1 MRLLKQVAAAV
12 AAVVLSAP
20 ALECAAAAAAPD
32 SGAFISYDD
41 EAQSRRQAYQQAKQL
56 AQAGDVSGVAAYTQG
71 QLRDYPLN
79 TYLQYYLLQ
88 SNVVPENYK
97 AALQFVKSSG
107 DRELSLLI
115 TDTYSSMLARMGR
128 YRQMRQLIGRSPYGG
143 QMPSDLNVKQT
154 ARQCRWYEAEL
165 GAGRGDSRAVAFAAE
180 LYASQ
185 KPYPDGC
192 SGLIS
197 QWASKG
203 YLTAAASGR
212 RFESLY
218 LSRRGSQSAASAAAS
233 ALPSSSYAQSAQL
246 ALGAFDDPSEYATLS
261 DRGAAVLAF
270 RRYAVFNPIDA
281 SAAYDSFV
289 SQYSPDGTERL
300 EILRTIAKGRLGWQ
314 SSAEDLKWVDENL
327 PAAGWDEGLI
337 EQRLRRA
344 VWYRQ
349 WKHVAPLCD
358 ALGSRAESDA
368 EIMYWKGRG
377 LLNTGRKKE
386 GREILRAAADD
397 RSFFGFMAAQLL
409 GIHPHYGNTSL
420 KRTDTL
426 DLSVRDNPAVARF
439 LELYAMDDPAQAI
452 EWREIASNTDD
463 HTALTMAEWALRG
476 GNDQLAIS
484 AVTAAKR
491 WDALDYRFPLSFYSI
506 YKQNSQ
512 RTGVPLAYLF
522 GISRQ
527 ESMLNPV
534 VKSPAGAVGLMQLMP
549 GTARLVSRKSGIRL
563 GALVDPDTNVALGSE
578 YLRQLL
584 SKFGGNRVLASAG
597 YNAGPGRVPRWMS
610 QDGRRRDAAMY
621 VSNIPFDETRG
632 YVQRVLLY
640 TAIYEKLMT
649 GRNVPVLTESE
660 RYQSY

>member
-1 MRLLKQVAAAV
+1 MHLIKRISK
-12 AAVVLSAP
+12 
-20 ALECAAAAAAPD
+20 AAAAAFLASAALQCAAQAQQD
-32 SGAFISYDD
+32 TASFISYDD
-41 EAQSRRQAYQQAKQL
+41 QAQARRQAYQQAKQL
-56 AQAGDVSGVAAYTQG
+56 AQAGDAAGVEAYMSG
-71 QLRDYPLN
+71 QLQGYPLN
-79 TYLQYYLLQ
+79 TYLEYYLLQ
-88 SNVVPENYK
+88 ANVSPANYK
-97 AALQFVKSSG
+97 AALQFTRQSG
-107 DRELSLLI
+107 DRELSLLL
-115 TDTYSSMLARMGR
+115 TDTYSSMLASSGR
-128 YRQMRQLIGRSPYGG
+128 YRQMRELIGRSPYGG

-165 GAGRGDSRAVAFAAE
+165 GSGHGDSRAVAFAAE
-180 LYASQ
+180 LYARQ
-185 KPYPDGC
+185 KPYPVGC
-192 SGLIS
+192 AGLIA
-197 QWASKG
+197 QWAAKG

-212 RFESLY
+212 RFETLY
-218 LSRRGSQSAASAAAS
+218 LSRRGSQPAAAAAAS
-233 ALPSSSYAQSAQL
+233 ALPSGSYAQSAQQ
-246 ALGAFDDPSEYATLS
+246 ALSAFDDPSLYATMQ

-281 SAAYDSFV
+281 SSAYGSFV
-289 SQYSPDGTERL
+289 SQFSPDGTERL
-300 EILRTIAKGRLGWQ
+300 EILRTIAQGRLGST
-314 SSAEDLKWVDENL
+314 SSSDDLKWVDENL
-327 PAAGWDEGLI
+327 PSAGWTEDLI
-337 EQRLRRA
+337 EKRLRRA

-349 WKHVAPLCD
+349 WKYVAPLCD
-358 ALGSRAESDA
+358 ALGSRAETDA

-377 LLNTGRKKE
+377 LLNTGHKKE
-386 GREILRAAADD
+386 GREILRKAADD

-420 KRTDTL
+420 KRTDAL
-426 DLSVRDNPAVARF
+426 DLSVKDNPAVVRF
-439 LELYAMDDPAQAI
+439 LELYAMDDPAQSI
-452 EWREIASNTDD
+452 EWREVASNTDD

-491 WDALDYRFPLSFYSI
+491 WDALDYRFPLSFYSV
-506 YKQNSQ
+506 YKLNSQ
-512 RTGVPLAYLF
+512 RTGVPLSYLF

-549 GTARLVSRKSGIRL
+549 GTARIVSRKSGIRL
-563 GALVDPDTNVALGSE
+563 GALADPDTNVALGSE

-584 SKFGGNRVLASAG
+584 SKFNGNRVLASAG

-621 VSNIPFDETRG
+621 VSNIPFDETRI

-649 GRNVPVLTESE
+649 GRNTPVLTDSE
-660 RYQSY
+660 RYAGY